1 MLEAFKNAD
10 VPVRG
15 FIYDGLHIGC
25 KDPVK
30 IKQIFEMGYRKQQ
43 EIFGFTLPFTIKDW
57 AEPIEKCL
65 PEEEV
70 DDATYFEYFNAV
82 NSETLSKVIYSY
94 LNGNYLVEN
103 KTLKWY
109 RSGVW
114 TSGKTDSLYGFLK
127 TPIYN
132 EIRNKM
138 LLYKIEKKIISI
150 VLTNTGNSSTFA
162 SALNDALKYN
172 SQEIHNIHWDEH
184 PNLLNFKNGTY
195 NFHTHL
201 LQPHNRDEFITKQVP
216 CDFDPQQLKAHDSIT
231 DIFKDWFEIKGRC
244 EGKEMSDYVNY
255 LLYLLS
261 VCLDGSNDYQKALI
275 LYGRLSRNGKSSFC
289 DLMNKALGSYCG
301 SIPYTHFTQNDRDAN
316 APKPYIL
323 ALQGIRYAFVNEA
336 DNSHHEVRGINN
348 KPFKEMT
355 GKDLLTARD
364 LYGNKNDL
372 VSFKPQFLII
382 MPCNDVVRFMK
393 EENATTNRL
402 SVFNFDCYFG
412 DEGMVGWSKD
422 KPYCKVLDGDYKRN
436 VIENKIISTQFIH
449 HLIFLNK
456 SWGSDWTNIEAPIRQ
471 VEDEKSYKGEVD
483 EIKSWTDQYVVYDK
497 TPFDAN
503 TEKDKFI
510 CGRHPNID
518 SKKRVMTLDSLYF
531 NYKKDVTCAT
541 TYRDFITSITAIL
554 MMYMIKKR

>member
-1 MLEAFKNAD
+1 MM
-10 VPVRG
+10 V
-15 FIYDGLHIGC
+15 
-25 KDPVK
+25 
-30 IKQIFEMGYRKQQ
+30 
-43 EIFGFTLPFTIKDW
+43 
-57 AEPIEKCL
+57 
-65 PEEEV
+65 
-70 DDATYFEYFNAV
+70 
-82 NSETLSKVIYSY
+82 LSH
-94 LNGNYLVEN
+94 
-103 KTLKWY
+103 
-109 RSGVW
+109 
-114 TSGKTDSLYGFLK
+114 
-127 TPIYN
+127 
-132 EIRNKM
+132 
-138 LLYKIEKKIISI
+138 
-150 VLTNTGNSSTFA
+150 TGNSSPFGT
-162 SALNDALKYN
+162 ALNDAIKHSEIEKY
-172 SQEIHNIHWDEH
+172 SIDWDENPH
-184 PNLLNFKNGTY
+184 LLNFKNGTY
-195 NFHTHL
+195 NFEIHA
-201 LQPHNRDEFITKQVP
+201 LQPHNRDDYITKQVP

-364 LYGNKNDL
+364 LYSNKDAL

-402 SVFNFDCYFG
+402 TVFNFDCYFG
-412 DEGMVGWSKD
+412 NEGMVGWAKD
-422 KPYCKVLDGDYKRN
+422 KPHCKLLDGNYKRD

-456 SWGSDWTNIEAPIRQ
+456 SWGSDWTNIEPPVRQ
-471 VEDEKSYKGEVD
+471 VADEKTYKAEVD
-483 EIKSWTDQYVVYDK
+483 EIKSWTDQYLVYDK

-503 TEKDKFI
+503 SEKDKFI
-510 CGRHPNID
+510 CDRHPNIHG
-518 SKKRVMTLDSLYF
+518 KARVMTLDSLYF
-531 NYKKDVTCAT
+531 NYKKDVNEPA
-541 TYRDFITSITAIL
+541 TYRCFNTRITTIFNDLYKKKQQTKLFGKQKEFIQDIRYTA
-554 MMYMIKKR
+554 YDTEVVEPSADHC